1 MFQDLLDPAPEESTS
16 KALAGER
23 IFEHIRKKATNFPV
37 LETPFRIPSP
47 ESCLAKKELQC
58 QGSDM
63 KQYYSTVLPKRQRCF
78 SQTMGEIRE
87 AESCLGFK
95 SVFSFL

>member
-1 MFQDLLDPAPEESTS
+1 MLDPAPEESTS
-16 KALAGER
+16 KTLAGER
-23 IFEHIRKKATNFPV
+23 IFEHIRKKATNFPD
-37 LETPFRIPSP
+37 LETPFKIPSP
-47 ESCLAKKELQC
+47 DSSLVNKELQFPEISI
-58 QGSDM
+58 GSNM
-63 KQYYSTVLPKRQRCF
+63 KQLYSTVLPKRQRCF